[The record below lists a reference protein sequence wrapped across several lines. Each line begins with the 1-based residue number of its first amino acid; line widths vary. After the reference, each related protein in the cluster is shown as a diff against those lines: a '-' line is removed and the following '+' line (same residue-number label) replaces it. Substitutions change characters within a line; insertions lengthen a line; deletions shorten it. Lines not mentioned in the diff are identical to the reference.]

1 MDAKVSLFMID
12 QDELLSVSGGE
23 AEVDLSDN
31 SSASAVSPLDEE
43 GAGTSDS
50 SSASAVSPFEL
61 FFEDQSKLEPKLK
74 IRLIMACCIGGLVE
88 GFDMSS
94 LQSIPFSSQNLFN
107 IKPNKVIVRAELK
120 RRDPGIKNISNIK
133 LDDLMVIMTES
144 NKKYLSEKCIKF
156 ILTKFREY
164 KDVFQSAID
173 A

>member
-43 GAGTSDS
+43 GAGASDS
-50 SSASAVSPFEL
+50 SSASAVSPVSPFEL

-107 IKPNKVIVRAELK
+107 IKPNKVIVRAGLK

-144 NKKYLSEKCIKF
+144 NKKYLS
-156 ILTKFREY
+156 
-164 KDVFQSAID
+164 
-173 A
+173 